1 MKKSNGYHECK
12 SDDLDPFQDCKPVN
26 CELKYFGKRNFFD
39 GTQCVPATLCDK
51 ITPLY
56 DYETNECRSI
66 RKVLSDDEIREML
79 DGKFTNWSDATAE
92 DLKDVE
98 PVGVRMNLRRFG
110 LVFMPRYRKLK
121 WWSDANEASTSCRP
135 MTPSTPFSQLSSIL

>member
-1 MKKSNGYHECK
+1 MKKPNGYYKCK

-26 CELKYFGKRNFFD
+26 CELKYFGKLNFFEA
-39 GTQCVPATLCDK
+39 TQCVPATLCDN
-51 ITPLY
+51 ITPFY

-79 DGKFTNWSDATAE
+79 DGKFTNWIDATAE

-98 PVGVRMNLRRFG
+98 PIGVRMKLPRFPQG
-110 LVFMPRYRKLK
+110 FMPRSRKLNC
-121 WWSDANEASTSCRP
+121 WSDANEASTSGRP
-135 MTPSTPFSQLSSIL
+135 MTLSTPLSQLSSIL